1 MTQKLLGKFLSPQPR
16 DRGTLPESPN
26 PAAADKPLELCVVIP
41 TFNEADNI
49 ARLIERLSETLAG
62 IAWEAVVV
70 DDESPDGTA
79 EVVRAIAQTDR
90 RVRILKRMGR
100 RGLSSACLE
109 GMLASAAPAIAVIDA
124 DLQHDEALLPD
135 MLAALREDD
144 LDLVVG
150 SRFVPGGG
158 TGDWSAQRLKA
169 SHLATRLSRLLL
181 NVDLEDPMSGYFI
194 IRRDAMEAAVPHVSG
209 VGFKILLDLV
219 ASSPQPL
226 KIRELPYEFRERQA
240 GESKLDLW
248 IAWQF
253 LMMLWDKRLGR
264 ILPARFVSFSL
275 VGTIGVLVHFV
286 ILSLLF
292 RTAGV
297 DFVVS
302 QAIAAIGAMTGNFLL
317 NNLLTYREKRL
328 HGRQMLHGWFTFTLA
343 CGVGGVAN
351 VGIAAALFHGDIG
364 WILSALAGII
374 VGAVWNYA
382 VTSFYTWGRG

>member
-1 MTQKLLGKFLSPQPR
+1 MQPG
-16 DRGTLPESPN
+16 DSGTLPESTKR
-26 PAAADKPLELCVVIP
+26 AAADKPLELCVVIP

-49 ARLIERLSETLAG
+49 ARLIERLAETLDG

-79 EVVRAIAQTDR
+79 EVVRAIAQSDR
-90 RVRILKRMGR
+90 RVRILKRLGR

-124 DLQHDEALLPD
+124 DFQHDESLLPD
-135 MLAALREDD
+135 MFAALREEG

-158 TGDWSAQRLKA
+158 TGDWSEERLQA
-169 SHLATRLSRLLL
+169 SRLATRLSQRLVK
-181 NVDLEDPMSGYFI
+181 VDLKDPMSGYFM
-194 IRRDAMEAAVPHVSG
+194 IRREALEPILHRVSG

-219 ASSPQPL
+219 ASSPRPL
-226 KIRELPYEFRERQA
+226 RIRELPYEFRERRA

-253 LMMLWDKRLGR
+253 LMMLWDKRLGH
-264 ILPARFVSFSL
+264 IVPARFVSFSL
-275 VGTIGVLVHFV
+275 IGALGVVVHFI

-292 RTAGV
+292 RAAGA

-302 QAIAAIGAMTGNFLL
+302 QALAALGAMTGNFLL
-317 NNLLTYREKRL
+317 YNLLTYRDRRL
-328 HGRQMLHGWFTFTLA
+328 HGAAILRGWLTFTLA
-343 CGVGGVAN
+343 CSVGAVAN
-351 VGIAAALFHGDIG
+351 VGIAAALFHGDVG
-364 WILSALAGII
+364 WVHSALAGVV
-374 VGAVWNYA
+374 VGAVWHYA
-382 VTSFYTWGRG
+382 VTSFYTWGRR